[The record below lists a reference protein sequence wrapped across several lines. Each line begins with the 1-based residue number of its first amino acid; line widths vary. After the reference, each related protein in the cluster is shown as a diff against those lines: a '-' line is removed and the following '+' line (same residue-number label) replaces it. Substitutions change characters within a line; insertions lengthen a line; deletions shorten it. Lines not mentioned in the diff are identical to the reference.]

1 MIGQAGGKGVL
12 MISTEQMLLR
22 LFVAAVLGALVGYE
36 RERNNQPAGLRTHI
50 ILMVGSTLAMMLS
63 INIAIEFKQYVLN
76 GDPTRM
82 AAQVISGIGF
92 LGVGAI
98 IRYGPSIKG
107 LTTATSLWSM
117 AIVGL
122 AVGAGYYLTASLT
135 TVMLLI
141 TLILINF
148 LEKRFIK
155 PYFTY
160 QLTVETEDDADT
172 LGNILRVVGKY
183 ADASQRIR
191 IRKDLKNRRA
201 TYSITLKVKEDL
213 VVDGMLA
220 ELTTLEHLIRVDL
233 E

>member
-1 MIGQAGGKGVL
+1 
-12 MISTEQMLLR
+12 MISTEDMLFR
-22 LFVAAVLGALVGYE
+22 LFVASVLGALVGYE

-50 ILMVGSTLAMMLS
+50 ILMVGSTLAMMIS
-63 INIAIEFKQYVLN
+63 INIAIEYKPYVLN

-98 IRYGPSIKG
+98 IRYGASIKG

-135 TVMLLI
+135 TIMLLI

-160 QLTVETEDDADT
+160 QLSLETEDESGS
-172 LGNILRVVGKY
+172 LEKIRKVVGKY
-183 ADASQRIR
+183 AEASQRIR
-191 IRKDLKNRRA
+191 IRKDLKNNRA
-201 TYSITLKVKEDL
+201 TYGITLKVKEDL

-220 ELTTLEHLIRVDL
+220 ELTTLEHLIRVEL